1 MSRPAPVALLGL
13 SLLLA
18 VSAGHDAHAQ
28 PPRRPSSSKPD
39 GAALLRMM
47 GPRAGDA
54 FAAPGSPGIGALVEL
69 PAGVRAAD
77 LGLTAM
83 TPGLGR
89 LWGDPARIVAFADAH
104 PDLHVEVSPP
114 LHLLLDSASG
124 FVAARPANAL
134 GLDGSGVAI
143 GVADTGLDVTHPDFL
158 DAQGHTRVAWLL
170 DLSSAP
176 SGVHADLETRFGST
190 DGHGNLVA
198 GAVWSAAD
206 IDNLLAIKKYS
217 QLPADE
223 VGHGTL
229 VASCAGGNGDG
240 GTSKYVGIAPKAT
253 LLIARITSPGS
264 DSIGNDE
271 LLRGVAFL
279 FDRAAA
285 IGKPVVVNLSIGT
298 DFGPH
303 DGTADWEKALASYVG
318 PDQPGRALVVAAGNS
333 GSIAETPVHQN
344 VYVGGGAPL
353 RVPLTTG
360 GASDGG
366 VQVWVAMHAGAD
378 LKVGLDG
385 PDGTWINPVGSDESD
400 SKNTS
405 DYQSGV
411 YNGSKPN
418 GSPVPS
424 DSHGAVVVWQGKWP
438 RGTYYITLAG
448 HGTADLYEQ
457 GTGDASVPGVRD
469 VGFSEGVREGTVNLP
484 ATSPGIIGVGCT
496 INKKSWRSIHGV
508 GLGLQV
514 PVLDARGG
522 MVDPMGAARDPVDG
536 EPCWFSSAGPT
547 VTGVPKPEIMAP
559 GAAIVGAMSREA
571 VPPAISSIFSD
582 PSCPGT
588 KANPN
593 SSDPLCQQIDGLHAV
608 SFGTSFSSPIVAGAV
623 AVLLQ
628 HDPTL
633 TQDKIVAA
641 LQGGAHRI
649 CVGRDTGNCT
659 RPAFD
664 DQAGPGEVDVLGSV
678 AALDAMR
685 NGGTALPDRGQSW
698 MTLSADQYYADGSTP
713 LDAIV
718 ELRASGTA
726 TSAPPPADGF
736 GDGRLV
742 AYALLDGTPYDGA
755 IQSMVRRGPGV
766 WVATVQL
773 PAGLGGSNLTLGA
786 RFDGADIVTPRS
798 VPIAPDVWTGTYSS
812 SVRGGCSVS
821 RGSADDFGWE
831 GASLLGLAA
840 VVAARARRKSP

>member
-1 MSRPAPVALLGL
+1 VAFLAL
-13 SLLLA
+13 SFLLA
-18 VSAGHDAHAQ
+18 AFTGPDARAQ
-28 PPRRPSSSKPD
+28 PRRPSSPKPD
-39 GAALLRMM
+39 GAALLRLM
-47 GPRAGDA
+47 GSRARDA

-69 PAGVRAAD
+69 PAGVRASD

-83 TPGLGR
+83 APGIGR
-89 LWGDPARIVAFADAH
+89 LWGDPANIVAFADAH

-124 FVAARPANAL
+124 FVAARPANAQ
-134 GLDGSGVAI
+134 GLDGTGVAI

-170 DLSSAP
+170 DLSSP
-176 SGVHADLETRFGST
+176 PTGVHADLENQFGSN
-190 DGHGNLVA
+190 DGHGNIVG
-198 GAVWSAAD
+198 GAVWDAQD
-206 IDNLLAIKKYS
+206 IDKVLAAKKLS

-229 VASCAGGNGDG
+229 VASCAAGNGDG

-253 LLIARITSPGS
+253 LLIARITSAGS

-279 FDRAAA
+279 FDRATA

-303 DGTADWEKALASYVG
+303 DGTMDWEKTLASYVG
-318 PDQPGRALVVAAGNS
+318 PNQPGRALVVAAGNS

-344 VYVGGGAPL
+344 VYVAGGAPL
-353 RVPLTTG
+353 HVPLTTG
-360 GASDGG
+360 GASNGG

-378 LKVGLDG
+378 IQVGLDG
-385 PDGTWINPVGSDESD
+385 PDGTWISPVGADDSG

-405 DYQSGV
+405 DYQAGV
-411 YNGSKPN
+411 YNGSKPS

-424 DSHGAVVVWQGKWP
+424 DSHGAVVVWQGNWP
-438 RGTYYITLAG
+438 RGTYAITLTG

-457 GTGDASVPGVRD
+457 GVGDASVPGVRD
-469 VGFSEGVREGTVNLP
+469 VGFTSGVREGTVNLP
-484 ATSPGIIGVGCT
+484 ATNPGIIGVGCT
-496 INKKSWRSIHGV
+496 INKSSWQSIHGV

-514 PVLDARGG
+514 PVLDAKGG
-522 MVDPMGAARDPVDG
+522 MFDASAMPRDPVDG

-547 VTGVPKPEIMAP
+547 ITGVPKPEIMAP
-559 GAAIVGAMSREA
+559 GAAIVGALSREA
-571 VPPAISSIFSD
+571 VPPAPASIFTD

-588 KANPN
+588 KGNPD
-593 SSDPLCQQIDGLHAV
+593 SSDPLCQQIDGLHGV
-608 SFGTSFSSPIVAGAV
+608 SFGTSFSAPIVAGAV
-623 AVLLQ
+623 AILLQ
-628 HDPTL
+628 RDPSL
-633 TQDKIVAA
+633 SQDTIVAA

-659 RPAFD
+659 PPQFD
-664 DQAGPGEVDVLGSV
+664 DQAGPGEVDVLGAV
-678 AALDAMR
+678 AAADAMR
-685 NGGTALPDRGQSW
+685 NGGTSLPDRDQSW
-698 MTLSADQYYADGSTP
+698 LTLSADQFYADGSTP
-713 LDAIV
+713 LDAII
-718 ELRASGTA
+718 ELRAARTS

-742 AYALLDGTPYDGA
+742 AYASVDGTPNDGA
-755 IQSMVRRGPGV
+755 IQSLVRRGPGV
-766 WVATVQL
+766 WIATVQL

-786 RFDGADIVTPRS
+786 RFDGVDIVTPKS
-798 VPIAPDVWTGTYSS
+798 VPIAPDVWTGSYSS

-821 RGSADDFGWE
+821 RGRDDGW
-831 GASLLGLAA
+831 GGLAPSLLGLAGI
-840 VVAARARRKSP
+840 VAARRRRRSS